1 VRIVIAGGS
10 GFLGHLLVARLA
22 ADKHDIAILTRR
34 AGQDA
39 GPARAVAWNPDG
51 DANGDWVQSLD
62 GAAAVINLAGAG
74 IADKRWSATR
84 KAVLLDSRV
93 RATRSLVA
101 AMKRVSKPPRV
112 LIQGSAVGY
121 YGMHDDEV
129 LDESA
134 PPGTDFFGQVCVAWE
149 AGAQQVRDLGSRLV
163 ILRQGVVLARNGG
176 ALKKMLPPF
185 HFFVGGPIASGR
197 QYISW
202 IHRDDWLAVML
213 WAISDPS
220 ASGPLNA
227 TAPNPVPNAEFA
239 RAIGHA
245 LHRPS
250 WLPVPGLALRLLV
263 GDMANDALI
272 KGQRVVP
279 ARALSLGFHF
289 AFPTID
295 DAMKEILKSR

>member
-10 GFLGHLLVARLA
+10 GFLGHLLVTRLA
-22 ADKHDIAILTRR
+22 ADRHDITILTRR
-34 AGQDA
+34 PGRNA
-39 GPARAVAWNPDG
+39 GPAKAVAWNPDG
-51 DANGDWVQSLD
+51 DATGDWVQSMD
-62 GAAAVINLAGAG
+62 GAAAVINLAGEG
-74 IADKRWSATR
+74 IADKRWSPAR
-84 KAVLLDSRV
+84 KAALVDSRV
-93 RATRSLVA
+93 RPTRSLIA
-101 AMKRVSKPPRV
+101 AMKRASKPPRV
-112 LIQGSAVGY
+112 LIQGSGAGY
-121 YGMHDDEV
+121 YGTHGDEI
-129 LDESA
+129 LDESS
-134 PPGTDFFGQVCVAWE
+134 PPGTDFFGQLCVAWE
-149 AGAQQVRDLGSRLV
+149 AAAAPAQDLGARLV
-163 ILRQGVVLARNGG
+163 IVRQGIVLARNGG

-263 GDMANDALI
+263 GEMANDALI